1 MKAYL
6 SMFTLSCLLVV
17 SSLVHAGNKISL
29 KQKKLMNDESIKTSI
44 NEELAEIKKSCGCQ
58 PEVEMDWSTVE
69 NLDDALLSRK
79 AASHVKYEMQSLC
92 KQGLKKEACQIKK
105 VKVKK
110 GAANVESKATYSK
123 GVLSMEAGGSSNW
136 GMPGIDKLLE
146 ENL

>member
-58 PEVEMDWSTVE
+58 PEVEMD
-69 NLDDALLSRK
+69 
-79 AASHVKYEMQSLC
+79 
-92 KQGLKKEACQIKK
+92 
-105 VKVKK
+105 
-110 GAANVESKATYSK
+110 
-123 GVLSMEAGGSSNW
+123 
-136 GMPGIDKLLE
+136 
-146 ENL
+146 